1 VSPVRQ
7 VEHVIHHDNKP
18 APRRRLRLRTI
29 LTLLVLATTVPLGL
43 FAARLIRNSWV
54 QQQVLVDRQNIE
66 QARATSAAVDLL
78 VDRAIAALRVL
89 AALEPM
95 DGPDRSHFTESAA
108 RIVPLHPGWDSVR
121 LVDPS
126 LRVLADTRTK
136 PGDAPAPLLS
146 PDWPMAV
153 LQTGEPAVSRTH
165 REPGNGDWVVS
176 IGIPVK
182 RPDKTIKYV
191 LGAMIHAQA
200 FTDIL
205 NRTRVPAGA
214 VVTLLDTTPVIMART
229 RNQDK
234 YIGQPPSPEFVA
246 RSRTS
251 PEGTWR
257 STLLEGTQAYS
268 AWSRSPITGW
278 TIGVGVPA
286 SAIDRPIRASFVTL
300 TGVGLFILGAG
311 IMLASYLSRGIVRAH
326 RAAGAA
332 AQALAR
338 GEVAEP
344 FRSRIAEADDLSAA
358 LREAARILQARLR
371 ERDDAQR
378 EVDRNRAMLLE
389 QEQAGRQAAEALS
402 RAKDE
407 FVATV
412 SHELRTPLNAIYG
425 WVALLKTG
433 KLDESRQAH
442 ALDVIERNTRAQAQ
456 LIEDLLDMSRVI
468 RGALRLDMR
477 SVSLAEVLDAAV
489 DSARPTA
496 AARQISLTVHDG
508 PELIASADHSRLQQ
522 VFWNLLANALK
533 FTPSGGHVEAR
544 IAVDGQEAVVEISDD
559 GEGIAPEFLPHVF
572 DRFRQETGD
581 ITRTHSGL
589 GIGLALVRHLTELHG
604 GTVSARSPGKGKG
617 STFCVRLPIVREGRG
632 PVFAADPAPGRATK
646 LVDLHALVV
655 DDDADARELVATAL
669 GQAGARVTIAA
680 SGSEAAAIAGE
691 VDVNLVLTD
700 LAMPNDSGYDL
711 LRMLRANPRTAR
723 LPVVAITAYNRPED
737 RERATA
743 AGFDA
748 HVAKPFHPAQL
759 VDLLAAIVRRVT

>member
-1 VSPVRQ
+1 
-7 VEHVIHHDNKP
+7 
-18 APRRRLRLRTI
+18 
-29 LTLLVLATTVPLGL
+29 
-43 FAARLIRNSWV
+43 
-54 QQQVLVDRQNIE
+54 
-66 QARATSAAVDLL
+66 
-78 VDRAIAALRVL
+78 
-89 AALEPM
+89 
-95 DGPDRSHFTESAA
+95 
-108 RIVPLHPGWDSVR
+108 
-121 LVDPS
+121 
-126 LRVLADTRTK
+126 
-136 PGDAPAPLLS
+136 
-146 PDWPMAV
+146 
-153 LQTGEPAVSRTH
+153 
-165 REPGNGDWVVS
+165 
-176 IGIPVK
+176 
-182 RPDKTIKYV
+182 
-191 LGAMIHAQA
+191 
-200 FTDIL
+200 
-205 NRTRVPAGA
+205 
-214 VVTLLDTTPVIMART
+214 
-229 RNQDK
+229 
-234 YIGQPPSPEFVA
+234 
-246 RSRTS
+246 
-251 PEGTWR
+251 
-257 STLLEGTQAYS
+257 
-268 AWSRSPITGW
+268 
-278 TIGVGVPA
+278 
-286 SAIDRPIRASFVTL
+286 
-300 TGVGLFILGAG
+300 
-311 IMLASYLSRGIVRAH
+311 MLASYLSRGIVRAH

-358 LREAARILQARLR
+358 LREAARILQARMR

-425 WVALLKTG
+425 WVALLKTA
-433 KLDESRQAH
+433 KLDESRRAH

-468 RGALRLDMR
+468 RGALRLEMR
-477 SVSLAEVLDAAV
+477 PVSLAEVLEAAV

-496 AARQISLTVHDG
+496 AARQISLTVHGG

-533 FTPSGGHVEAR
+533 FTPPGGHVDAR

-617 STFCVRLPIVREGRG
+617 STFSVRLPIVREARR
-632 PVFAADPAPGRATK
+632 PVSSMIPAPERTTK

-655 DDDADARELVATAL
+655 DDDVDARELVAAAI
-669 GQAGARVTIAA
+669 GEAGARVTVAA
-680 SGSEAAAIAGE
+680 SAAEAAAIASDAE
-691 VDVNLVLTD
+691 VTMVLTD

-723 LPVVAITAYNRPED
+723 LPIVAITAYNRPED
-737 RERATA
+737 RERAAA

-748 HVAKPFHPAQL
+748 HVAKPFHPAHL
-759 VDLLAAIVRRVT
+759 IDLLAAIVGRVG

>member
-1 VSPVRQ
+1 MNPVRQ
-7 VEHVIHHDNKP
+7 VDHVIRHDTKP
-18 APRRRLRLRTI
+18 APRRRLRLRAI

-54 QQQVLVDRQNIE
+54 QQQALVDRQNIE

-95 DGPDRSHFTESAA
+95 DGPDRAHFTESAA
-108 RIVPLHPGWDSVR
+108 RIIPLHPGWESVR

-126 LRVLADTRTK
+126 MRVIADTRTK
-136 PGDAPAPLLS
+136 PGDTPGPLIS
-146 PDWPMAV
+146 PDWTTSV
-153 LQTGEPAVSRTH
+153 LQTGEPAVSRVHKDPHT
-165 REPGNGDWVVS
+165 GAWVVS

-191 LGAMIHAQA
+191 LGVRIYARS
-200 FTDIL
+200 FSDIL
-205 NRTRVPAGA
+205 SNTRVPQGA
-214 VVTLLDTTPVIMART
+214 VVTLLDTTPVIIART
-229 RNQDK
+229 RNEEK
-234 YIGQPPSPEFVA
+234 YIGQPPTVDFA
-246 RSRTS
+246 TISRTS
-251 PEGTWR
+251 LEGTFR
-257 STLLEGTQAYS
+257 TTLLEGTQAYS
-268 AWSRSPITGW
+268 AWARSPVTGW
-278 TIGVGVPA
+278 TVGVGVPA
-286 SAIDRPIRASFVTL
+286 SAIDRPIRRSFINL

-311 IMLASYLSRGIVRAH
+311 LMLASYLSRGIVRAH

-358 LREAARILQARLR
+358 LREAARILQARMR

-425 WVALLKTG
+425 WVALLKTA
-433 KLDESRQAH
+433 KLDESRRAH

-468 RGALRLDMR
+468 RGALRLEMR
-477 SVSLAEVLDAAV
+477 PVSLAEVLEAAV

-496 AARQISLTVHDG
+496 AARQISLIVHDG

-533 FTPSGGHVEAR
+533 FTPPGGHVEAR
-544 IAVDGQEAVVEISDD
+544 IAMDGQEAVVEICDD

-604 GTVSARSPGKGKG
+604 GTVSARSAGKGKG
-617 STFCVRLPIVREGRG
+617 STFSVRLPFVREARR
-632 PVFAADPAPGRATK
+632 PVSSSIPAPRRTTK

-655 DDDADARELVATAL
+655 DDDLDARELVAAAL
-669 GQAGARVTIAA
+669 GEAGARVTVAA
-680 SGSEAAAIAGE
+680 SAAEAAAIAAE
-691 VDVNLVLTD
+691 AAVTVVLTD

-723 LPVVAITAYNRPED
+723 LPIVAITAYNRPED
-737 RERATA
+737 RERAVA

-759 VDLLAAIVRRVT
+759 VDLLAAIVGRVS